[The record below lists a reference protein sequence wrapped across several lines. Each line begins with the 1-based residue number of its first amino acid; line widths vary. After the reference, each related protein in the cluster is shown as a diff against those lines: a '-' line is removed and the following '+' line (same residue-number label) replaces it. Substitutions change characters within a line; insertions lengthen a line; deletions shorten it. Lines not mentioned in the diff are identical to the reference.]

1 MNQRIQKIIDDIERT
16 KAKIAE
22 LQALLPELE
31 RKRLD
36 AENTEIRRLLN
47 SANIAPADVA
57 GFIESIKQG
66 RQDSRTN
73 NHGQPPRNNN
83 AGNGGA
89 NPAPEIRQ
97 EVSDNDTQ

>member
-16 KAKIAE
+16 KAKISE
-22 LQALLPELE
+22 LQALVPELE

-47 SANIAPADVA
+47 SANTAPADVA
-57 GFIESIKQG
+57 DFIESIKTN
-66 RQDSRTN
+66 RQESRTN
-73 NHGQPPRNNN
+73 NNGRSPRE
-83 AGNGGA
+83 G
-89 NPAPEIRQ
+89 NPAADTPPEIRQ